1 MPEFIPSSAI
11 AAGQK
16 NTRAAKYKGRKG
28 QQEERKVRMEE
39 IDEARVENLLETRS
53 VFA

>member
-1 MPEFIPSSAI
+1 MV

-16 NTRAAKYKGRKG
+16 NVRAAKYKGRKG

-39 IDEARVENLLETRS
+39 IEGGKVENVLETRS

>member
-1 MPEFIPSSAI
+1 MV

-16 NTRAAKYKGRKG
+16 DKRAAKYKGRKG
-28 QQEERKVRMEE
+28 QQEERKVRHEE
-39 IDEARVENLLETRS
+39 IADNKVENELETRA

>member
-1 MPEFIPSSAI
+1 MPSSVI

-16 NTRAAKYKGRKG
+16 NVRAAKYRGRKG
-28 QQEERKVRMEE
+28 AQEERKVRMEE
-39 IDEARVENLLETRS
+39 IEDGKVENVLETRA